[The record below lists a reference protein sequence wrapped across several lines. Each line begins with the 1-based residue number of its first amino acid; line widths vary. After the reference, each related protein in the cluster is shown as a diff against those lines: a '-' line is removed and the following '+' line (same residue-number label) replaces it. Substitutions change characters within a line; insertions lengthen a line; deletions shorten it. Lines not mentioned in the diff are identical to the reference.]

1 MAKKKR
7 YRGHFCIVC
16 GRIRPN
22 EKFSGKGHAAHICKA
37 CAKKPEEKRVEEIT
51 LNRILWVCRYGSL
64 SRNNRR
70 MLGKYSHSPNERI
83 REAAIEAIRS
93 LREGSFS
100 VVGEGEDSKEEFYV
114 GKDLGL

>member
-22 EKFSGKGHAAHICKA
+22 EKFSGKGHAAHICNA

-51 LNRILWVCRYGSL
+51 LNRISWVCRYGNL
-64 SRNNRR
+64 SRSNRR
-70 MLGKYSHSPNERI
+70 MLENHSRSPNERI
-83 REAAIEAIRS
+83 REAAAEAI
-93 LREGSFS
+93 GSFRKGCFS
-100 VVGEGEDSKEEFYV
+100 VAGEAEDSEEEFYV
-114 GKDLGL
+114 EKDMGL